1 MDKVVVIGGSGFLG
15 SHAADELTRRG
26 FKVLVFDNVESR
38 WIQENQEM
46 MVGDVLNEQDLEIA
60 MKGARYCYHFAGIA
74 DIDESHARPVE
85 TINLNVMGLT
95 KSLEAARVA
104 KVDRFIYASTMYV
117 YSLFGS
123 FYRAS
128 KQASET
134 IIEAYQA
141 GYSLNYTLLRYGSL
155 YGPRSQEWNGLRK
168 YVRQVVNTG
177 SIDYLGS
184 GNERREYIH
193 VKDAA
198 RLSVD
203 VLDEEHR
210 NKAITV
216 TGSQIMT
223 SKELIDLIFEI
234 AGKKADVN
242 FKETQSAGYHYTMT
256 PYRYTPQQSE
266 KLVPKQFIDL
276 GQGVLELVEELY
288 NEKQGLI

>member
-15 SHAADELTRRG
+15 SHAADELSRCG
-26 FKVLVFDNVESR
+26 YKVLIFDSVKSR
-38 WIQENQEM
+38 WTQEDQEM
-46 MVGDVLNEQDLEIA
+46 MVGDMLNEEDLETA
-60 MKGARYCYHFAGIA
+60 MRGARYCYHFAGVA
-74 DIDESHARPVE
+74 DIDQSHTRPVE

-117 YSLFGS
+117 YSPFGS

-134 IIEAYQA
+134 IIEAYNSD
-141 GYSLNYTLLRYGSL
+141 YSLNYTLLRYGSL
-155 YGPRSQEWNGLRK
+155 YGPRAQDWNGLRK
-168 YVRQVVNTG
+168 YVRQAVTTG
-177 SIDYLGS
+177 RIDYFGS

-193 VKDAA
+193 VRDAA

-203 VLDEEHR
+203 ILDEEHR

-216 TGSQIMT
+216 TGSQVLT

-234 AGKKADVN
+234 TGKKTHVT
-242 FKETQSAGYHYTMT
+242 FKEMESAGYHYTMT
-256 PYRYTPQQSE
+256 PYRYTPQKAE
-266 KLVPKQFIDL
+266 KLIPKQFVDL

-288 NEKQGLI
+288 NEKLELQ